1 VVLLMLRL
9 YLISPMLPL
18 VPIVALGIVIHF
30 LILSNKNSALLERRR
45 LDAATEPTVKKSSL
59 PNPDRDRTES
69 STSHQEQ
76 QLPQEN
82 HGQVQMIEDGK
93 DQSHENDSIREIV
106 WEEEYEDDFNFNEDE
121 EGEIEWEQDEEET
134 SFIWEA
140 VTPYLKRH
148 SVGSAAAAP
157 AAASSSSAYSLDEH
171 KSHWEEKNNH
181 SSLSS
186 GSVAGSSSGAG
197 SGSGSGS
204 GRIVWESESDD
215 VYAEEDVDSSQCQSR
230 SQQSQ
235 SQCQSQSLQSIE
247 SQRVVWLEDDIRE
260 AELNEQQDEYG
271 Y

>member
-1 VVLLMLRL
+1 V
-9 YLISPMLPL
+9 ISPLLPL

-45 LDAATEPTVKKSSL
+45 LDAATEPTVKKSPL

-69 STSHQEQ
+69 STSYQEQ

-186 GSVAGSSSGAG
+186 GSVADSGSGDGSGAGSSSGA
-197 SGSGSGS
+197 GSGSGS

-215 VYAEEDVDSSQCQSR
+215 VYAEEDVDSSQCQSQ

-235 SQCQSQSLQSIE
+235 SQCQSLQSIE